1 LIKIDLLV
9 ILQTVLKPQGKL
21 GSNNSGEHP
30 MAKRKRRESSNKPFR
45 LPPPEPKYPIATVA
59 HYGPDDRTTT
69 KIAVGIVNQLGNVLA
84 LERWVGPD
92 VATNREIAAQI
103 QAFIA
108 QHGARNVIITDG
120 VIGCP
125 HEEGL
130 DFPEGEDCPFCP
142 FWQGKQ
148 GTAASRRR

>member
-1 LIKIDLLV
+1 
-9 ILQTVLKPQGKL
+9 
-21 GSNNSGEHP
+21 
-30 MAKRKRRESSNKPFR
+30 MAKRKRREPGRTPFR
-45 LPPPEPKYPIATVA
+45 LPPPEPKYPVATIAY
-59 HYGPDDRTTT
+59 YGPDDHTPT
-69 KIAVGIVNQLGNVLA
+69 KVAVGIVNQHNIVLA

-108 QHGARNVIITDG
+108 QHGAKNVIITDG

-148 GTAASRRR
+148 GTAASRRG